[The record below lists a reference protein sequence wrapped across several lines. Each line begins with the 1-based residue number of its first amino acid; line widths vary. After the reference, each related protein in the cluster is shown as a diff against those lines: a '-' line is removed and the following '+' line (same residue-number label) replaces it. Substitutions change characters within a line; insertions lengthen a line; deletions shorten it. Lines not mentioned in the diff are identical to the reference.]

1 VKGYNGGIL
10 EVNLTTGA
18 VGQSTVER
26 EVLRRFIGGGGVA
39 ANLLLNRVSPDVDP
53 LSGGNVLF
61 LMNGPLT
68 GTKLPGAARFTACFK
83 SPLTGIWGETH
94 CGGNFGVELRFAGYD
109 GIAIEGVSDK
119 PVYLLIEDKRVEIKD
134 ASDIWGKDIYEVTD
148 LLKKRVG
155 GGREVKVLAIGQ
167 AGENLVR
174 YAAIINDKR
183 SVLGRCGGGA
193 VMGSKK
199 LKAIVVRGTGKVE
212 AAEAEEFEKR
222 RKEILE
228 KVKTS
233 ENTRETRAYG
243 TAGGMVAGARRG
255 NLPIKNWA
263 LGENLALASKI
274 SGQALAEK
282 FLVRARAC
290 YGCPVACKRV
300 VSVKEGP
307 YKAEEG
313 PGPEYET
320 LASFGSMLM
329 IDDLAGL
336 IKINEACNRYGVDTI
351 SCGGTIAFAIDCF
364 ENGIIGGG
372 DTGGIALKWGDVDA
386 VLEMVE
392 RIARREGF
400 GDVLAQGSRR
410 AAQIIGGNAVDYA
423 IESKGLEAPMHDPR
437 AGHGLGLAY
446 ATSIRGAC
454 HNQHLVLAV
463 ERAGTCYPEIGLPG
477 GYEAKT
483 SEGKAR
489 MTMICENL
497 GMVVNS
503 AIICQFVMGSLS
515 VGDLLDML
523 RTTTGFDYD
532 LKEMMECGERIW
544 LLKRGL
550 GNLMGV
556 SAADDRLPKRM
567 LTPMKE
573 GGAAGSVPDMGL
585 MLKEYYRL
593 RSLDAGGRPT
603 KDKLHSIGL
612 SELAARL

>member
-1 VKGYNGGIL
+1 MKGYPGIIL

-18 VGQSTVER
+18 IKRSTVER

-39 ANLLLNRVSPDVDP
+39 ARLFLDRVSPDVDP
-53 LSGGNVLF
+53 LSGDNVLF

-83 SPLTGIWGETH
+83 SPLTGIWGEAN

-119 PVYLLIEDKRVEIKD
+119 PVYLLIEDKRVEIRD
-134 ASDIWGKDIYEVTD
+134 ASDLWGKDIYEATD

-183 SVLGRCGGGA
+183 SVLGRSGGGA

-199 LKAIVVRGTGKVE
+199 LKAMVVRGTGKVE

-228 KVKTS
+228 KVRTS
-233 ENTRETRAYG
+233 SGTQSLRTYG
-243 TAGGMVAGARRG
+243 TAGGTVAGAVSG
-255 NLPIKNWA
+255 DLPSRNWA
-263 LGENLALASKI
+263 LGDNRALASKI
-274 SGQALAEK
+274 GGQVLTEK
-282 FLVRARAC
+282 FLVRTSAC
-290 YGCPVACKRV
+290 HGCLVACKRV

-307 YKAEEG
+307 YKVEEG

-336 IKINEACNRYGVDTI
+336 IKINEACNRHGLDTI
-351 SCGGTIAFAIDCF
+351 SCGCTIAFAMDCF
-364 ENGIIGGG
+364 ENGLIGSK
-372 DTGGIALKWGDVDA
+372 DTGGIDLRWGNVDA
-386 VLEMVE
+386 VLGIVE
-392 RIARREGF
+392 KIARREGF
-400 GDVLAQGSRR
+400 GDVLAEGSRR
-410 AAQIIGGNAVDYA
+410 AAQRIGGNAADYA
-423 IESKGLEAPMHDPR
+423 VEVKGLEAPMHDPR

-463 ERAGTCYPEIGLPG
+463 EANGTCYPEIGLPG
-477 GYEAKT
+477 PYEAKT

-503 AIICQFVMGSLS
+503 AIICNFVMGSLS
-515 VGDLLDML
+515 LGDLLDML
-523 RTTTGFDYD
+523 RMTTGFDYD
-532 LKEMMECGERIW
+532 LEEMMECGERIW

-556 SAADDRLPKRM
+556 RAADDRLPKRI
-567 LTPMKE
+567 LTPTKE
-573 GGAAGSVPDMGL
+573 GGAAGSVPDMEL
-585 MLKEYYRL
+585 MLKEYYKL
-593 RSLDAGGRPT
+593 RSLDAEGRPT
-603 KDKLHSIGL
+603 KEKLHSIGL
-612 SELAARL
+612 SDLAARL

>member
-1 VKGYNGGIL
+1 MKGYNGDIL

-18 VGQSTVER
+18 VGQFTVER

-39 ANLLLNRVSPDVDP
+39 ANLFLNRVSPDVDP

-68 GTKLPGAARFTACFK
+68 GTNLPGAARFTACFK
-83 SPLTGIWGETH
+83 SPLTGIWGETN

-119 PVYLLIEDKRVEIKD
+119 PVYLLIEDKRVEIRD

-228 KVKTS
+228 KIKTS
-233 ENTRETRAYG
+233 ENTQKTRAYG
-243 TAGGMVAGARRG
+243 TAGGMVAGARSG
-255 NLPIKNWA
+255 DLPIKNWA

-282 FLVRARAC
+282 FLVRAIAC
-290 YGCPVACKRV
+290 HGCPVACKRV

-307 YKAEEG
+307 YKVEEG

-351 SCGGTIAFAIDCF
+351 SCGCTIAFAIDCF

-372 DTGGIALKWGDVDA
+372 DTGGIALKWGNVDA

-410 AAQIIGGNAVDYA
+410 AAQMIGGNAVDYA
-423 IESKGLEAPMHDPR
+423 IESKGLEVPMHDPR

-463 ERAGTCYPEIGLPG
+463 EADGTCYPEIGLPG

-483 SEGKAR
+483 SEGKAK

-515 VGDLLDML
+515 LGDLLDVL
-523 RTTTGFDYD
+523 RTTTGFDYN

-556 SAADDRLPKRM
+556 SAADDRLPQRM
-567 LTPMKE
+567 LTPTKE

-603 KDKLHSIGL
+603 RDKLHSIGL
-612 SELAARL
+612 SDLAARL

>member
-1 VKGYNGGIL
+1 MRGYQGTIL
-10 EVNLTTGA
+10 EVNLTTGDI
-18 VGQSTVER
+18 GRSGVEKR
-26 EVLRRFIGGGGVA
+26 LLRDFIGGSGLGA
-39 ANLLLNRVSPDVDP
+39 KLFFDRVSPGIDP
-53 LSGGNVLF
+53 LSGDNVLF
-61 LMNGPLT
+61 LIAGPLT
-68 GTKLPGAARFTACFK
+68 GTNIPGTPRFTACFK
-83 SPLTGIWGETH
+83 SPLTGMWGEAN

-119 PVYLLIEDKRVEIKD
+119 PVYLLIEDKRVEIRD

-174 YAAIINDKR
+174 YAAIINDKS

-228 KVKTS
+228 KIKTS
-233 ENTRETRAYG
+233 KNTKRLRAYG
-243 TAGGMVAGARRG
+243 TAGGIVDGARSG
-255 NLPIKNWA
+255 NLPSKNWA
-263 LGENLALASKI
+263 LGENIALASEI
-274 SGQALAEK
+274 SGQALTEK
-282 FLVRARAC
+282 FLVRTSAC
-290 YGCPVACKRV
+290 HRCPVACKRV

-307 YKAEEG
+307 YKVEEG

-351 SCGGTIAFAIDCF
+351 SCGCTIAFAMDCF
-364 ENGIIGGG
+364 ENGIIDGG
-372 DTGGIALKWGDVDA
+372 DTGGIALKWGNVGA

-392 RIARREGF
+392 KIARREGF

-410 AAQIIGGNAVDYA
+410 AAQRIGGNAVDYA
-423 IESKGLEAPMHDPR
+423 IESKGLEVPMHDPR
-437 AGHGLGLAY
+437 VGHGLGLAY

-463 ERAGTCYPEIGLPG
+463 EADGTCYPEIGLPG

-483 SEGKAR
+483 SEGKAQ

-503 AIICQFVMGSLS
+503 AIICQFVMGSLRL
-515 VGDLLDML
+515 GDLLDVL
-523 RTTTGFDYD
+523 RTMTGFDYN

-556 SAADDRLPKRM
+556 RAADDRLTKRM

-585 MLKEYYRL
+585 MLKEYYKL
-593 RSLDAGGRPT
+593 RPLDAEGRPA
-603 KDKLHSIGL
+603 KEKLHSIGL
-612 SELAARL
+612 SDLAARL